1 MGYAVFAQRKVV
13 LTSRLNSHQLREM
26 IVDDI
31 QNTLSTDKLQLQR
44 QLSAESEGQ
53 ANELG
58 NAYSALA
65 EIGSDDGDTTSYNG
79 TQMTRDQINAEISR
93 IKEYYAGIEEDINQ
107 QVYAVSAKENIYEM
121 EKNRLETQI
130 SKIEKEYEN
139 IEKSESSA
147 IERSTPQY
155 DGVG

>member
-26 IVDDI
+26 IVDNI
-31 QNTLSTDKLQLQR
+31 QNKLSTDQLQLQR
-44 QLSAESEGQ
+44 QLSSEMEGQ
-53 ANELG
+53 SSELAD
-58 NAYSALA
+58 AYTALS
-65 EIGSDDGDTTSYNG
+65 EIGSEDGATTSYEG
-79 TQMTRDQINAEISR
+79 RQMTRDQINAEINR
-93 IKEYYAGIEEDINQ
+93 IKEYYTGIEEDINQ
-107 QVYAVSAKENIYEM
+107 QVYAVSLKENIYEM

-130 SKIEKEYEN
+130 TKIEKEYEN

>member
-26 IVDDI
+26 MVDDI
-31 QNTLSTDKLQLQR
+31 QNSLSTDKLQLQR
-44 QLSAESEGQ
+44 QLSAEMEGQ
-53 ANELG
+53 SSELG
-58 NAYSALA
+58 SAYEALA
-65 EIGSDDGDTTSYNG
+65 TIPSDDDASIEFNG
-79 TQMTRDQINAEISR
+79 EQMNRDNLNAEINR

-107 QVYAVSAKENIYEM
+107 QVYAVSLKENIYDM

-130 SKIEKEYEN
+130 TKIEKEYEN

>member
-26 IVDDI
+26 MVDDI
-31 QNTLSTDKLQLQR
+31 QNSLSTDKLQLQR
-44 QLSAESEGQ
+44 QLSAEMEGQ
-53 ANELG
+53 SSELG
-58 NAYSALA
+58 SAYEALA
-65 EIGSDDGDTTSYNG
+65 EIGSDDNSTVSFNG
-79 TQMTRDQINAEISR
+79 VNMTRDNLNAEINR

-107 QVYAVSAKENIYEM
+107 QVYAVSLKENIYDM